1 MSRWRVPPGE
11 VDFAAV
17 RSQGPG
23 GQNVNKVSSAAQ
35 LRFDIATSSLS
46 QLDKEKLRVWADQRI
61 NREGTVV
68 IKAQS
73 QRSLAANQADALSR
87 LQALIDRALQPWSNG
102 SPPNRPV
109 LHGSGGCAAK
119 ACAARSKHCGAA
131 AQLTGSEQLKA
142 RSAGWRTQP
151 PTAVPRRPTATPSS
165 EPVWSSPYLKGL

>member
-87 LQALIDRALQPWSNG
+87 LQALIDRALQPLEQRVATKPTRAS
-102 SPPNRPV
+102 RQRR
-109 LHGSGGCAAK
+109 L
-119 ACAARSKHCGAA
+119 RSKSLRSKVKALRRCGPIDG
-131 AQLTGSEQLKA
+131 Q
-142 RSAGWRTQP
+142 
-151 PTAVPRRPTATPSS
+151 
-165 EPVWSSPYLKGL
+165 